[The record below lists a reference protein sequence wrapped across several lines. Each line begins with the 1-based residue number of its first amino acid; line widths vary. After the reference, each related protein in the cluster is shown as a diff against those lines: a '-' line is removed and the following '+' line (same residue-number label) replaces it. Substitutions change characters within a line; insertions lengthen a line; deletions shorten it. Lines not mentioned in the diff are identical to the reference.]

1 MVGLVGL
8 FAALAMAFLFFPV
21 QSLVDTRFDPYFFGE
36 MGKSIARGE
45 GFLPFGTL
53 IKRRAPLYPLV
64 IGGVYFVFG
73 EIPRLIQLL
82 QCVFHAGT
90 CLLAFDL
97 GRRLFNPRAGAIA
110 GLLCALH
117 PMLLRYVPDLHLETQ
132 LTFLMT
138 LLVWLSVR
146 FHRQPT
152 LGNGALVGAAAAA
165 ATLTKAVV
173 LPYPGLL
180 ALGMVLSGL
189 SARRRGENHRP
200 PWAAL
205 AAMFVVMACLILPW
219 TVRNFRT
226 TGHLVPVSS
235 GASDAFLRGF
245 TFSRA
250 EFALLRKPPYTEA
263 ENEVNAYFRD
273 LCRKAGTDWE
283 KEDWETDQILN
294 REARRRLLAE
304 PREVARKFV
313 VGLFTFWYQLTS
325 LRNSLLAFVLA
336 AGAWALALVGW
347 RRARRERL
355 PVWLLLL
362 PVLYLNILLAALL
375 ALGRYSVP
383 ILPALLVL
391 SAYGLDALL
400 PPRREPPA

>member
-8 FAALAMAFLFFPV
+8 FSALAMVFLFFPV
-21 QSLVDTRFDPYFFGE
+21 QSLVDARFDPYFFGE
-36 MGKSIARGE
+36 MGKSIARGD

-82 QCVFHAGT
+82 QCALHAGT

-152 LGNGALVGAAAAA
+152 LANGALVGAAAAA

-173 LPYPGLL
+173 LLYPGLL
-180 ALGMVLSGL
+180 AMGMVLSSL
-189 SARRRGENHRP
+189 AARRRGEDRRP

-250 EFALLRKPPYTEA
+250 EFALLRKPPYTDA

-273 LCRKAGTDWE
+273 LCRQAGTDWE
-283 KEDWETDQILN
+283 KEDWETDQILS

-347 RRARRERL
+347 RRARRERI

-362 PVLYLNILLAALL
+362 PVLYLNTLLAALL